1 MDYARLDFFEV
12 ERLPIDIY
20 FGLQRDAYIFNLQQ
34 TESGRDYLEQ
44 CWILS
49 QTEPDRGALREKFGK
64 GQSMG
69 NIKGITIEIGSDTKK
84 QKRLS
89 GAE

>member
-20 FGLQRDAYIFNLQQ
+20 FGLFNLQQ

-64 GQSMG
+64 G
-69 NIKGITIEIGSDTKK
+69 
-84 QKRLS
+84 
-89 GAE
+89 AEHGEH

>member
-49 QTEPDRGALREKFGK
+49 QTEPD
-64 GQSMG
+64 
-69 NIKGITIEIGSDTKK
+69 
-84 QKRLS
+84 
-89 GAE
+89 

>member
-49 QTEPDRGALREKFGK
+49 
-64 GQSMG
+64 
-69 NIKGITIEIGSDTKK
+69 
-84 QKRLS
+84 
-89 GAE
+89 